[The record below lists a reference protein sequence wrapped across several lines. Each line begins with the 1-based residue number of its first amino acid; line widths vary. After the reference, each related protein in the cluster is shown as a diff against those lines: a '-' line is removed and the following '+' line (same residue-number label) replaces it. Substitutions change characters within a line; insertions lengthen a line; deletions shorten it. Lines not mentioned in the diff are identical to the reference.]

1 MSPLPASVS
10 GARLSSRV
18 GMAGTKPG
26 FEWDVPEDRDVD
38 AGDEAR
44 PHVEP
49 PAPRPHD
56 ASVGGED
63 DAARVIYGEVCAICR
78 DDVTRRGRI
87 DACDHLFCLPCIKRW
102 ANIETKCPLCKARFS
117 FIQPEDLVPPDP
129 DARPS
134 TRGAQRVELK
144 RVYLPHKDQVYEG
157 DGELPDGVDIE
168 EVLCGRCGDGGD
180 EDKLMLCDGCD
191 QGYHC
196 YCVGLDAV
204 PLDEWRCQICADE
217 DGDDGAEAQPASEQE
232 DETAARDE
240 AMARGLQRA
249 EDAAAARAERDDLIA
264 AARERAARLRNA
276 RNARRGGTTSGAT
289 AVRTVGSYRR
299 THAHDDDDEEED
311 ANEEEDDSLRT
322 MMTHRSRRLRAPAR
336 PAEPAYRAPNE
347 DASRR
352 VQIAR
357 VAELRQMW
365 ERYRTGAIGF
375 SVPDAEVD
383 DDDPVAAPI
392 EPDPTEDNR
401 TDDWEL
407 ARRAAEHNPA
417 DGNRRRRGDPPAVR
431 VAALGA
437 STRELKRPASRR
449 ARGVN
454 SVQLTS
460 SSTPGDASPFSP
472 VAASEWV
479 NPPPPDAQRRR
490 TNVDTRGTYQRR
502 PGGRPRAYTLPA
514 VVGSIGAA
522 GGSRLPP
529 GISFTPPRPDADV
542 HDSPRRGWSDDSDD
556 EPPAATAPSGSKP
569 RQSRSPALPR
579 GRHDVPATSFVPPG
593 LVEHSQAAARSE
605 AETRRIERETAER
618 AKNLGAPD
626 KKQVAGRARHFLR
639 PAWCRGRLTKDQF
652 KEYAKRATTAGFA
665 AACALAL
672 KSKSRLEGMSEDDV
686 LAGAEGRMRE
696 MNAVVD
702 RAVTASLVKLG
713 VEMET
718 Q

>member
-134 TRGAQRVELK
+134 TRGAQRAELK

-311 ANEEEDDSLRT
+311 ANEEDDDSLRT
-322 MMTHRSRRLRAPAR
+322 MMTHRSRRRRAPAR

-383 DDDPVAAPI
+383 DDDPVAAPD
-392 EPDPTEDNR
+392 EPDPT
-401 TDDWEL
+401 
-407 ARRAAEHNPA
+407 
-417 DGNRRRRGDPPAVR
+417 RGQQNGR
-431 VAALGA
+431 LGA
-437 STRELKRPASRR
+437 GASSRGAQPRGWEPAQTRGS
-449 ARGVN
+449 
-454 SVQLTS
+454 
-460 SSTPGDASPFSP
+460 
-472 VAASEWV
+472 
-479 NPPPPDAQRRR
+479 
-490 TNVDTRGTYQRR
+490 TRGTGWRR
-502 PGGRPRAYTLPA
+502 SVR
-514 VVGSIGAA
+514 
-522 GGSRLPP
+522 PP
-529 GISFTPPRPDADV
+529 GS
-542 HDSPRRGWSDDSDD
+542 
-556 EPPAATAPSGSKP
+556 
-569 RQSRSPALPR
+569 
-579 GRHDVPATSFVPPG
+579 
-593 LVEHSQAAARSE
+593 
-605 AETRRIERETAER
+605 
-618 AKNLGAPD
+618 
-626 KKQVAGRARHFLR
+626 
-639 PAWCRGRLTKDQF
+639 
-652 KEYAKRATTAGFA
+652 
-665 AACALAL
+665 
-672 KSKSRLEGMSEDDV
+672 
-686 LAGAEGRMRE
+686 
-696 MNAVVD
+696 
-702 RAVTASLVKLG
+702 
-713 VEMET
+713 
-718 Q
+718 

>member
-134 TRGAQRVELK
+134 TRGAQRAELK

-217 DGDDGAEAQPASEQE
+217 DGDDGAEAQPASTQE

-311 ANEEEDDSLRT
+311 ANEDDDDSLRHDDDSPFASAPGARASRGARVPRT
-322 MMTHRSRRLRAPAR
+322 ERGRQPTGTDRARRGAAADVGAVQDGRDRLFSSRRRSRRRRSSRRADRAR
-336 PAEPAYRAPNE
+336 PDRGQQNGRLGAGASSRGAQPRGWEPAQTRG
-347 DASRR
+347 STRGTR
-352 VQIAR
+352 V
-357 VAELRQMW
+357 L
-365 ERYRTGAIGF
+365 
-375 SVPDAEVD
+375 
-383 DDDPVAAPI
+383 
-392 EPDPTEDNR
+392 
-401 TDDWEL
+401 
-407 ARRAAEHNPA
+407 
-417 DGNRRRRGDPPAVR
+417 
-431 VAALGA
+431 ALGA

-522 GGSRLPP
+522 GGRGSRPASRSRRRDP
-529 GISFTPPRPDADV
+529 TPTFTTHLNGAGPTIPTTNHPRRRHRVDPSHAKVGHRRCHVAGMTSRPRPSSRRVSSNIRKRSLDPK
-542 HDSPRRGWSDDSDD
+542 PRRGGSSARPPSAPRTSARPIRNKSRDGPGTSCDPRGAAGGYRRISLKSTPS
-556 EPPAATAPSGSKP
+556 ERQPRGSPPPAPWRSSPSRGS
-569 RQSRSPALPR
+569 R
-579 GRHDVPATSFVPPG
+579 
-593 LVEHSQAAARSE
+593 EC
-605 AETRRIERETAER
+605 RRMTCW
-618 AKNLGAPD
+618 
-626 KKQVAGRARHFLR
+626 RARR
-639 PAWCRGRLTKDQF
+639 DGCGR
-652 KEYAKRATTAGFA
+652 
-665 AACALAL
+665 
-672 KSKSRLEGMSEDDV
+672 
-686 LAGAEGRMRE
+686 
-696 MNAVVD
+696 
-702 RAVTASLVKLG
+702 
-713 VEMET
+713 
-718 Q
+718 

>member
-1 MSPLPASVS
+1 MSSLPASVS

-44 PHVEP
+44 QHVEP
-49 PAPRPHD
+49 PAPRPHEPVHD
-56 ASVGGED
+56 ASVGGE

-134 TRGAQRVELK
+134 TRGAQRAELK

-217 DGDDGAEAQPASEQE
+217 DGDDGAEAQPASTQE

-322 MMTHRSRRLRAPAR
+322 MMTHRSRRRRAPAR

-375 SVPDAEVD
+375 SVPDAEVND
-383 DDDPVAAPI
+383 GDPVAAPD

-454 SVQLTS
+454 SVQLIS
-460 SSTPGDASPFSP
+460 SSTPADAFPFSP
-472 VAASEWV
+472 VAAS
-479 NPPPPDAQRRR
+479 
-490 TNVDTRGTYQRR
+490 
-502 PGGRPRAYTLPA
+502 
-514 VVGSIGAA
+514 
-522 GGSRLPP
+522 
-529 GISFTPPRPDADV
+529 
-542 HDSPRRGWSDDSDD
+542 
-556 EPPAATAPSGSKP
+556 
-569 RQSRSPALPR
+569 
-579 GRHDVPATSFVPPG
+579 
-593 LVEHSQAAARSE
+593 
-605 AETRRIERETAER
+605 
-618 AKNLGAPD
+618 
-626 KKQVAGRARHFLR
+626 
-639 PAWCRGRLTKDQF
+639 
-652 KEYAKRATTAGFA
+652 
-665 AACALAL
+665 
-672 KSKSRLEGMSEDDV
+672 
-686 LAGAEGRMRE
+686 
-696 MNAVVD
+696 
-702 RAVTASLVKLG
+702 
-713 VEMET
+713 
-718 Q
+718 

>member
-1 MSPLPASVS
+1 MKL
-10 GARLSSRV
+10 ARTSSR
-18 GMAGTKPG
+18 
-26 FEWDVPEDRDVD
+26 
-38 AGDEAR
+38 
-44 PHVEP
+44 P

-56 ASVGGED
+56 ASVGGE

-134 TRGAQRVELK
+134 TRGAQRTELK

-217 DGDDGAEAQPASEQE
+217 DGDDGAEAQPASTQE

-276 RNARRGGTTSGAT
+276 RNARRGGTTSGTT

-299 THAHDDDDEEED
+299 THAHDDDEEEED
-311 ANEEEDDSLRT
+311 ENEEDDDSPRT
-322 MMTHRSRRLRAPAR
+322 AMTHRSRRRRAPAR

-383 DDDPVAAPI
+383 DDDPVAAPTS
-392 EPDPTEDNR
+392 PT
-401 TDDWEL
+401 
-407 ARRAAEHNPA
+407 
-417 DGNRRRRGDPPAVR
+417 
-431 VAALGA
+431 
-437 STRELKRPASRR
+437 
-449 ARGVN
+449 
-454 SVQLTS
+454 
-460 SSTPGDASPFSP
+460 
-472 VAASEWV
+472 
-479 NPPPPDAQRRR
+479 
-490 TNVDTRGTYQRR
+490 
-502 PGGRPRAYTLPA
+502 RPRTTERTT
-514 VVGSIGAA
+514 GSWRVEPRSTTPRIGTGADA
-522 GGSRLPP
+522 GIHPRYGWRRSVRPP
-529 GISFTPPRPDADV
+529 GS
-542 HDSPRRGWSDDSDD
+542 
-556 EPPAATAPSGSKP
+556 
-569 RQSRSPALPR
+569 
-579 GRHDVPATSFVPPG
+579 
-593 LVEHSQAAARSE
+593 
-605 AETRRIERETAER
+605 
-618 AKNLGAPD
+618 
-626 KKQVAGRARHFLR
+626 
-639 PAWCRGRLTKDQF
+639 
-652 KEYAKRATTAGFA
+652 
-665 AACALAL
+665 
-672 KSKSRLEGMSEDDV
+672 
-686 LAGAEGRMRE
+686 
-696 MNAVVD
+696 
-702 RAVTASLVKLG
+702 
-713 VEMET
+713 
-718 Q
+718 